1 MRLMRLPIL
10 DELILA
16 KLLASLLAL
25 LDCTPV
31 KLLYSDSLTGG
42 VCSEGDSGGA
52 TSAIET
58 EHESVSSGNE
68 NILDAKGFRK

>member
-1 MRLMRLPIL
+1 MRLSTL

-31 KLLYSDSLTGG
+31 MLLFADSLIGDVHTDR
-42 VCSEGDSGGA
+42 DSGGA
-52 TSAIET
+52 TSAVQACY
-58 EHESVSSGNE
+58 ESVS
-68 NILDAKGFRK
+68 